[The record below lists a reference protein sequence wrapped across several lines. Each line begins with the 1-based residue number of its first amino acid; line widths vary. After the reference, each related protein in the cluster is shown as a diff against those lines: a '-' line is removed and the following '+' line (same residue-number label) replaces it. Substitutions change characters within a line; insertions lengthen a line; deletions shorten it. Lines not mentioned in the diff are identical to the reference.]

1 MRLMFVADGRS
12 PTALN
17 WIAHF
22 VKAGHEVHLI
32 STALCAPDLDLASF
46 QMIPVAFSGMRKK
59 PELGRGGFGDARMI
73 PIRAFLR
80 HWLGP
85 ITIPGASRATREAI
99 NSVEPDLVHA
109 MRIPFE
115 GMMTATADPSFP
127 LLLSVWGNDFTLHAG
142 ATPVM
147 GMLTRRSLMRADAL
161 HVDCARDLKLAYAR
175 GFSRSR
181 LNIILPGGGGVRPDV
196 FHTGEPDPDVLGN
209 HLADVMLGIS
219 TGAQVVVN
227 PRGFRA
233 YVRNDTFFRAIPKI
247 LEVKPNTIFLC
258 PAMAGER
265 EAERWIDRL
274 KIGAEVH
281 LLPRLTPIEMAAVYQ
296 LSSVTVSITEHD
308 GTPNT
313 LLEAMACGCFPVAGD
328 LESIGEWIE
337 DGANGLLVE
346 PGDPSALALA
356 VIRALSDPDIRAR
369 SAERNDRLITE
380 RAISVDVMRK
390 AEEFYQ
396 RLTNGQKK

>member
-1 MRLMFVADGRS
+1 
-12 PTALN
+12 
-17 WIAHF
+17 
-22 VKAGHEVHLI
+22 
-32 STALCAPDLDLASF
+32 
-46 QMIPVAFSGMRKK
+46 
-59 PELGRGGFGDARMI
+59 
-73 PIRAFLR
+73 
-80 HWLGP
+80 
-85 ITIPGASRATREAI
+85 
-99 NSVEPDLVHA
+99 
-109 MRIPFE
+109 
-115 GMMTATADPSFP
+115 
-127 LLLSVWGNDFTLHAG
+127 
-142 ATPVM
+142 
-147 GMLTRRSLMRADAL
+147 
-161 HVDCARDLKLAYAR
+161 LKLAYAR

-369 SAERNDRLITE
+369 SAERNDRLISE

>member
-1 MRLMFVADGRS
+1 
-12 PTALN
+12 
-17 WIAHF
+17 
-22 VKAGHEVHLI
+22 
-32 STALCAPDLDLASF
+32 
-46 QMIPVAFSGMRKK
+46 
-59 PELGRGGFGDARMI
+59 
-73 PIRAFLR
+73 
-80 HWLGP
+80 
-85 ITIPGASRATREAI
+85 
-99 NSVEPDLVHA
+99 

-369 SAERNDRLITE
+369 SAERNDRLISE